1 MKHYFEKFTGM
12 KDFLLLWLTQTFS
25 SLGSSMTSFAL
36 ILWSYQKT
44 GSALSTALLSVCSY
58 APYILMSIFAG
69 ALSDR
74 WNKKKIMLVC
84 DCLAALGTIVIAVL
98 YFADGLEIW
107 HLYLLNAFSG
117 LMNTVQQPASDVAS
131 TLLTPKE
138 RYPQA
143 SSLRSFGGSLV
154 NILSPVLASALM
166 ALAGVEFVF
175 LFDLLTFVTAFLV
188 LLFFIRI
195 PAQEKP
201 DADKEPLLQAAKTGL
216 DYLRRE
222 KGIFHLI
229 LFLAAI
235 NLTASI
241 YNAALPAMLLTRFG
255 GSETAYGIL
264 NTVTG
269 LTLLL
274 GSLLASAAPTPRS
287 RVKVICNTLLI
298 SMSTEN
304 FFLALGRS
312 LPVWCIGSF
321 FGWIVIPL
329 MNANLDTVMRSR
341 IPIELQGRVYSVR
354 NTFQFFT
361 IPIGYGLGG
370 ALVDYVFEPFIA
382 RLSPDSFLCRLLGTG
397 KGTGAAFLFLLLG
410 FFGVFTC
417 LIFRRDKAILSLEP
431 HSNTPLPH
439 KE

>member
-1 MKHYFEKFTGM
+1 MNRYFKKFTGM

-36 ILWSYQKT
+36 ILWSYRQT

-58 APYILMSIFAG
+58 APYILMSILAG

-74 WNKKKIMLVC
+74 WNKKTVMLVC
-84 DCLAALGTIVIAVL
+84 DALAALGTVIIALL
-98 YFADGLEIW
+98 YFLSALKIW

-154 NILSPVLASALM
+154 NIITPVCASALM

-175 LFDLLTFVTAFLV
+175 LFDLLTFGTAFFV
-188 LLFFIRI
+188 LLCFI
-195 PAQEKP
+195 KLP
-201 DADKEPLLQAAKTGL
+201 DAGQTSGTKEPVLKAAKIGL
-216 DYLRRE
+216 QYLKKE

-241 YNAALPAMLLTRFG
+241 YNAALPAMVLTRGG

-269 LTLLL
+269 VTLLL
-274 GSLLASAAPTPRS
+274 GSILASGLPKPKS
-287 RVKVICNTLLI
+287 RIKIICNTLLV

-304 FFLALGRS
+304 FFLALGQS
-312 LPVWCIGSF
+312 LPVWCIGAF
-321 FGWIVIPL
+321 LGWIFIPL

-341 IPIELQGRVYSVR
+341 IPLTLQGRVYSVR

-361 IPIGYGLGG
+361 IPIGYGIGG
-370 ALVDYVFEPFIA
+370 SLVDHVFEPLMA
-382 RLSPDSFLCRLLGTG
+382 RQGPGSLLCRLFGSG
-397 KGTGAAFLFLLLG
+397 KGSGAAFLFLLLG
-410 FFGVFTC
+410 FFGVITC
-417 LIFRRDKAILSLEP
+417 LIFRHDKAILSLEP
-431 HSNTPLPH
+431 KSN